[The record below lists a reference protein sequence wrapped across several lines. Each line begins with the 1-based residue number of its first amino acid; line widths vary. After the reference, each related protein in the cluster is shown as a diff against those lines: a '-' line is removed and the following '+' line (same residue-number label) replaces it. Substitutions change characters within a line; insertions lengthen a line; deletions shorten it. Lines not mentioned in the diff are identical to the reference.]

1 MDEDSPRRAAE
12 TPANEYEYVEAM
24 RRDLLANLPGLI
36 AKAMR
41 GYARFTTDHPP
52 EDAKGFAAYQAG
64 CRAALA
70 HIHLLVKLA
79 HWARP
84 SGGEE
89 APPFDADQL
98 DRMVREA
105 ELALRDD
112 GLDDG

>member
-1 MDEDSPRRAAE
+1 MDEDSPRRVAKE
-12 TPANEYEYVEAM
+12 DEYVEAM

-52 EDAKGFAAYQAG
+52 EDAKGFAAYQTG

-79 HWARP
+79 QWARP
-84 SGGEE
+84 SGVEE
-89 APPFDADQL
+89 MPPFDAEQL
-98 DRMVREA
+98 DRLVREA
-105 ELALRDD
+105 EMALRDD
-112 GLDDG
+112 CSDEG

>member
-1 MDEDSPRRAAE
+1 MDEDSRRGATKE
-12 TPANEYEYVEAM
+12 DEYVDAM

-36 AKAMR
+36 GKAMR

-52 EDAKGFAAYQAG
+52 EDAKGFAAYQTG

-84 SGGEE
+84 SGVQEM
-89 APPFDADQL
+89 PPFDAEQL
-98 DRMVREA
+98 DRLGREA
-105 ELALRDD
+105 EIALRDD
-112 GLDDG
+112 CADEG